1 MTDTGSNADIEA
13 VDDVYNEIMYHVL
26 GQFLVT
32 KDNKNIATIFEELV
46 NEFKN
51 TLEIKNTLQE
61 LTQEIKTMNREI
73 RDIKNFYSNAVLSN
87 THTHTHTQT
96 QTQKNNVI
104 DEQLNNLKINDTKDN
119 EKITISSSPMQ
130 NIVSSVSAETVAD
143 S

>member
-87 THTHTHTQT
+87 THTHTQT